1 MIAMYLSLYIAAQGQ
16 MVSTF
21 DLVALLEGVTINE
34 RPEIRNAQV
43 AGTGRYCLY
52 GIHCHFCSRSSA
64 SRTPLE
70 AQALSK
76 LEEEEGWLALLL
88 LSLVSQL
95 LIINLWD
102 IDMDG
107 DTVH

>member
-43 AGTGRYCLY
+43 VDIGRYCLY
-52 GIHCHFCSRSSA
+52 GIHRNFCSRPSA

-70 AQALSK
+70 AQAFSK
-76 LEEEEGWLALLL
+76 LEAASFTAFSRRPGVLAIGAVQR
-88 LSLVSQL
+88 SSKARKK
-95 LIINLWD
+95 
-102 IDMDG
+102 
-107 DTVH
+107 